1 MIVKHEKAMKIPG
14 AEEWAGYN
22 DDFNARAAHAFWFGK
37 SLDDVLPF
45 FVGSQSIQRG
55 QELLHMPLAAF
66 QFYVL
71 AFAQYLMSDA
81 AIGDADAASSFL
93 GFLTAREKRDPGSVA
108 RIYDRLQPTIE
119 FVAESQTRFSAGHD
133 VYGDFREKAAALA
146 ALCGKIFE
154 PPGPLDEMLDSTD
167 DA

>member
-1 MIVKHEKAMKIPG
+1 MIEKRKEAIKIPD
-14 AEEWAGYN
+14 AEDWAGYE

-55 QELLHMPLAAF
+55 QELLYMPLAAF
-66 QFYVL
+66 QFYIL
-71 AFAQYLMSDA
+71 AFAQYVMSDV
-81 AIGDADAASSFL
+81 AIGDADAASTFL
-93 GFLTAREKRDPGSVA
+93 GFLTAREKREPGSVA

-119 FVAESQTRFSAGHD
+119 FVAESQARFSAGHD

>member
-1 MIVKHEKAMKIPG
+1 MPRLAMPT
-14 AEEWAGYN
+14 
-22 DDFNARAAHAFWFGK
+22 RPVH
-37 SLDDVLPF
+37 SLD
-45 FVGSQSIQRG
+45 
-55 QELLHMPLAAF
+55 
-66 QFYVL
+66 
-71 AFAQYLMSDA
+71 
-81 AIGDADAASSFL
+81 SS
-93 GFLTAREKRDPGSVA
+93 TAREKRDPGSVA

-119 FVAESQTRFSAGHD
+119 FVAESQARFSAGHD

>member
-1 MIVKHEKAMKIPG
+1 MIVKHEKAMNIPG
-14 AEEWAGYN
+14 TEEWAGYK

-37 SLDDVLPF
+37 SLDEMLPF
-45 FVGSQSIQRG
+45 FVSSQSIQRG

-66 QFYVL
+66 QFYIL
-71 AFAQYLMSDA
+71 AFAQYVMSDA

-108 RIYDRLQPTIE
+108 TIYDRLQPTIE
-119 FVAESQTRFSAGHD
+119 FVAESQARFSAVHD

-146 ALCGKIFE
+146 ALCGKVFE

>member
-1 MIVKHEKAMKIPG
+1 MTS
-14 AEEWAGYN
+14 
-22 DDFNARAAHAFWFGK
+22 NARNAHAFWFGK
-37 SLDDVLPF
+37 SLDDMQPF
-45 FVGSQSIQRG
+45 FEGGQSIQRG
-55 QELLHMPLAAF
+55 QELLYMPQPAF
-66 QFYVL
+66 QFYIL
-71 AFAQYLMSDA
+71 AFAQYVMSDA

-93 GFLTAREKRDPGSVA
+93 GFLAAREKRDPGSVA

-119 FVAESQTRFSAGHD
+119 FVAESQARFSAGHD
-133 VYGDFREKAAALA
+133 IYGDFREKAAALA